1 MSNLIDINIPVAS
14 SPEEP
19 KAPRPPLINEHGVMR
34 IDNSSLEHFTTCAR
48 SAEYYLLN
56 NRQLNRS
63 KSALNFGSAIHE
75 CLELL
80 YTAPEGTSH
89 ADLINQAKQVI
100 DQTPAPDDADDFRTP
115 QRALDTF
122 ISYLAVNEFEP
133 FTVAKTPEGKPLIEL
148 YFEIPLGSVEFLSEF
163 NGKQHTHVDVVW
175 SGRIDAIIEMDNKLW
190 IMDHKTTTILGENF
204 FADFLNSQQTIGYT
218 WAAQQLIGKPI
229 EGLYLN
235 AIAIRKQTKTG
246 TPFEVHRKRFPYEQE
261 RIEEWTHNTLTLVSD
276 FLSHYDRKFF
286 PMETKWCVGKYGK
299 CPYFDV
305 CTLPKSQRASMLASN
320 FYRDVTWT
328 PKNR

>member
-80 YTAPEGTSH
+80 YSAPEGTSH

-100 DQTPAPDDADDFRTP
+100 DQTPAPDDAVTS
-115 QRALDTF
+115 ALRSARSIRSSR
-122 ISYLAVNEFEP
+122 ISPSTSSSHSLSPSHQKASRSSSCISRYPLA
-133 FTVAKTPEGKPLIEL
+133 LL
-148 YFEIPLGSVEFLSEF
+148 SSFLSS
-163 NGKQHTHVDVVW
+163 T
-175 SGRIDAIIEMDNKLW
+175 
-190 IMDHKTTTILGENF
+190 
-204 FADFLNSQQTIGYT
+204 
-218 WAAQQLIGKPI
+218 
-229 EGLYLN
+229 
-235 AIAIRKQTKTG
+235 
-246 TPFEVHRKRFPYEQE
+246 
-261 RIEEWTHNTLTLVSD
+261 
-276 FLSHYDRKFF
+276 
-286 PMETKWCVGKYGK
+286 
-299 CPYFDV
+299 
-305 CTLPKSQRASMLASN
+305 ASN
-320 FYRDVTWT
+320 ILT
-328 PKNR
+328 